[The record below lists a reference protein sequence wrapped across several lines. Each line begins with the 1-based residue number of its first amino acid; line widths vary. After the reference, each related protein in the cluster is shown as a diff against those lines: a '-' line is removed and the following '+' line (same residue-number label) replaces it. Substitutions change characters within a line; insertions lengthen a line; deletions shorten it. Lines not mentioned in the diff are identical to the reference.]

1 MKIEIG
7 TNEAGQRL
15 DKFLRKYLKDVPLS
29 AIFKALRKGDIRV
42 NGVKKKENYPLELGD
57 IIEIR
62 YLQSKQEKKADT
74 FMKVNS
80 SGLMITYED
89 ENILVVEK
97 WPGVLV
103 HPDQRGVEPSLT
115 DYVLSYLNGKGDYLP
130 EKEKTFTPAPCNR
143 LDRNT
148 SGVVIFGKNF
158 ESLRT
163 MNEMIREGYVK
174 KYYNALVKGKIKD
187 GIYKGYISKDENENI
202 SKVFDE
208 KRPNTKEI
216 AMEVKTVQTNGAY
229 SLLEIDLI
237 TGRSHQ
243 IRAHLAHS
251 SLPILGDGKYGSYEI
266 NKRFK
271 VYTQCLCSY
280 SISFNFTSDSG
291 ILNYLNHS
299 SFTLK
304 KLPYEDLL

>member
-42 NGVKKKENYPLELGD
+42 NGVKKKENYPLEFGD
-57 IIEIR
+57 VIEIR
-62 YLQSKQEKKADT
+62 YLQSKQEKKEDT
-74 FMKVNS
+74 FIKVNS

-89 ENILVVEK
+89 ENILIVEK

-103 HPDQRGVEPSLT
+103 HPDQKGAEPSLT

-163 MNEMIREGYVK
+163 MNEMIREGNVK

-187 GIYKGYISKDENENI
+187 GVYKGYISKDENENI
-202 SKVFDE
+202 SKVYDE

-216 AMEVKTVQTNGAY
+216 K
-229 SLLEIDLI
+229 S
-237 TGRSHQ
+237 
-243 IRAHLAHS
+243 
-251 SLPILGDGKYGSYEI
+251 
-266 NKRFK
+266 
-271 VYTQCLCSY
+271 
-280 SISFNFTSDSG
+280 
-291 ILNYLNHS
+291 
-299 SFTLK
+299 
-304 KLPYEDLL
+304 